1 MALVN
6 RAAVVK
12 KIITTLPKLDLS
24 HGFEILSYK
33 RDRGIDVLR
42 MGEET
47 VWIREHGYRE
57 EDFELPLGEL
67 EKRLKSLI
75 KFEFPRSR
83 KLRVYQIRC
92 PDELNRPR
100 KKL

>member
-1 MALVN
+1 MALLN
-6 RAAVVK
+6 REAVVK
-12 KIITTLPKLDLS
+12 KIVMAITKLEAS

-33 RDRGIDVLR
+33 RDRGIDILR
-42 MGEET
+42 MGEES

-57 EDFELPLGEL
+57 EDFELPITEL
-67 EKRLKSLI
+67 AKRLKSLI
-75 KFEFPRSR
+75 KYEFPRSR
-83 KLRVYQIRC
+83 KLRVYQISC

>member
-1 MALVN
+1 MALLN
-6 RAAVVK
+6 RAGVIK
-12 KIITTLPKLDLS
+12 HIITAIAKLEIS

-42 MGEET
+42 MGEQT
-47 VWIREHGYRE
+47 VWIREHGYKE
-57 EDFELPLGEL
+57 EDFELPLAEL

-75 KFEFPRSR
+75 KYEFPRSR
-83 KLRVYQIRC
+83 KLRVYQIKGA
-92 PDELNRPR
+92 DELNRPR

>member
-1 MALVN
+1 MALLN
-6 RAAVVK
+6 REAVVK
-12 KIITTLPKLDLS
+12 KIVTAIPKLELS

-33 RDRGIDVLR
+33 RDRGIDILR
-42 MGEET
+42 MGEES

-57 EDFELPLGEL
+57 EDFELPLAEL
-67 EKRLKSLI
+67 AKRLKSLI
-75 KFEFPRSR
+75 KYEFPRSR
-83 KLRVYQIRC
+83 KLRVYQISC